1 MRRRPLPLPL
11 PLADG
16 RQWALALTLG
26 LHLLAAFLWLGQRH
40 ALPRPAAQEVPRV
53 VTILLQ
59 PRSRLPAPVPRT
71 PVAPPP
77 RTPAPARSA
86 PAAVPSLP
94 SVSPPA
100 PMEAP
105 PVTPAP
111 AEAPANPVP
120 SPAPAAAAA
129 DAGFSLEQA
138 RRQAGRIDRE
148 LRKGASGVPDT
159 ADTPMARLR
168 DKLEAAHVEPVTGV
182 QQDSYTAPDG
192 RVIYRTRVGR
202 RTVCRISG
210 SVGLG
215 IAGARGINDAGSV
228 ACPSGVEWQRE

>member
-1 MRRRPLPLPL
+1 MRRRPISLPV
-11 PLADG
+11 ADG
-16 RQWALALTLG
+16 RQWALGLTLG
-26 LHLLAAFLWLGQRH
+26 LHLLGAFLWLGERRT
-40 ALPRPAAQEVPRV
+40 LSRPAVQDVPRV

-59 PRSRLPAPVPRT
+59 PRSRVATPAPHA

-77 RTPAPARSA
+77 RSQTPLRAAPLT
-86 PAAVPSLP
+86 VPSLP
-94 SVSPPA
+94 AITP
-100 PMEAP
+100 
-105 PVTPAP
+105 PAP
-111 AEAPANPVP
+111 AEAAPTVLAPADAAAAPAQ
-120 SPAPAAAAA
+120 SPAPAAAPSG
-129 DAGFSLEQA
+129 AGFSLEQA

-148 LRKGASGVPDT
+148 LRKGASGVPTT

-168 DKLEAAHVEPVTGV
+168 DSLEAAHVEPVTGV

-192 RVIYRTRVGR
+192 RIIYRTRVGR

-228 ACPSGVEWQRE
+228 SCPGGVEWQRD